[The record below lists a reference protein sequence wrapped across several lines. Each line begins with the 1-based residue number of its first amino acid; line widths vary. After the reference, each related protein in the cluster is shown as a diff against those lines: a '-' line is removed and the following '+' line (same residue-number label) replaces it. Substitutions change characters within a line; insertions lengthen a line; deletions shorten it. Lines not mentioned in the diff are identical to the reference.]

1 MISTPNVAQDPC
13 IHPSQ
18 VLLVHADQHY
28 LAKLLEQEKMH
39 ISEVY
44 IAHEYYYAGKASNTT
59 KHEA

>member
-28 LAKLLEQEKMH
+28 LAKLLEQEKIY

-44 IAHEYYYAGKASNTT
+44 IAYAGKASNTT

>member
-44 IAHEYYYAGKASNTT
+44 IAH
-59 KHEA
+59 